1 LSLLLESVPGARGT
15 IGVRCYRP
23 GMGTPTTRGGK
34 EEYPGAEEFFPER
47 LALSSLR
54 RAAAGCRGCP
64 LYRDATQTVFGEGLV
79 RSRVML
85 IGEIPGND
93 EDLQG
98 KPFVGPAGRLLDRA
112 LEDAGIDRG
121 DAYVTNV
128 VKHFKWEPRGRRRLH
143 RTPNQREIDA
153 CLPWLDAEIERIR
166 PRILVAM
173 GATAAKA
180 LFGPSHRVSRQH
192 GQLVDSGRA
201 TFATSTLHP
210 SAILRRKG
218 DQERREEMERFVED
232 LREVGS
238 WLES

>member
-1 LSLLLESVPGARGT
+1 LSLVVESVPGARGT

-23 GMGTPTTRGGK
+23 GMGTSTTRGGK
-34 EEYPGAEEFFPER
+34 EEYPGAEEFLPER

-54 RAAAGCRGCP
+54 RAAAACRGCP

-85 IGEIPGND
+85 VGEIPGND

-112 LEDAGIDRG
+112 LEEAGIDRG

-143 RTPNQREIDA
+143 RTPTKREIDA

-173 GATAAKA
+173 GATAAKT
-180 LFGPSHRVSRQH
+180 LFGPNHRVTLQH
-192 GQLVDSGRA
+192 GQRVETDRA
-201 TFATSTLHP
+201 EFATSTIHP
-210 SAILRRKG
+210 SAILRR
-218 DQERREEMERFVED
+218 QEERERREEMARFVED
-232 LREVGS
+232 LRKVGS